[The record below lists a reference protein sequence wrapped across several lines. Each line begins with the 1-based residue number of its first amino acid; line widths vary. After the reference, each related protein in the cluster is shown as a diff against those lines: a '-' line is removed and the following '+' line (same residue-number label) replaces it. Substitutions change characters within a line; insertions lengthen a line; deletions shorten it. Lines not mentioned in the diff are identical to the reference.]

1 MSPAPNRRPEPRVY
15 LLARTAEGTAE
26 LLSDGETLWSSDT
39 DPDLL
44 DELGTDA
51 LRDDDIGD
59 VLDYLVA
66 QKYLTSD
73 EADDC
78 IVDSPED
85 DDGPGDDDDE
95 DEDDS
100 EGDE

>member
-1 MSPAPNRRPEPRVY
+1 MSPAPNRRPAPRVY

-51 LRDDDIGD
+51 LRDDDLGD
-59 VLDYLVA
+59 VLEYLIA

-73 EADDC
+73 EADEC

-85 DDGPGDDDDE
+85 DDGPGDDDD
-95 DEDDS
+95 DD
-100 EGDE
+100 EGDEGDE